1 MCSLQHR
8 LPMLIVMNLL
18 AAYLQFQLDSVCFM
32 LDLLHFFINRLN
44 FLLIPSLNLSLCW
57 GLFLLRNNSP
67 IYIKFRTFIVF
78 KSHPSFCFYS
88 THFK

>member
-32 LDLLHFFINRLN
+32 LDLLHFL
-44 FLLIPSLNLSLCW
+44 
-57 GLFLLRNNSP
+57 
-67 IYIKFRTFIVF
+67 
-78 KSHPSFCFYS
+78 
-88 THFK
+88 